1 MTRLNPLVFPLP
13 SGIKSAY
20 SGIPENNWLF
30 DASSLGLSGDHLVV
44 WVSPNDY
51 KADLPTV
58 EVVSGYSSNFVNPD
72 GDTYQIQVTVRECK
86 ESTEQILNE
95 LIRRSYSGDT
105 VTPITLY
112 DYHRAAIGG
121 QYTAREGV
129 LWIEQ
134 PTGSFRGSN
143 QNLSQGFNIVFK
155 EI

>member
-1 MTRLNPLVFPLP
+1 MSRLNPLVFPLP
-13 SGIKSAY
+13 TGLKNTY
-20 SGIPENNWLF
+20 SGIPENTWLF
-30 DASSLGLSGDHLVV
+30 DASKLGLAGDHLVL
-44 WVSPNDY
+44 WIPPDDY

-72 GDTYQIQVTVRECK
+72 GDTYQIQATVRESK
-86 ESTEQILNE
+86 ESAEQILKE
-95 LIRRSYSGDT
+95 LIRRSHSGDT

-112 DYHRAAIGG
+112 DYHRATIGN
-121 QYTAREGV
+121 QYTIRQGV
-129 LWIEQ
+129 MWIEQ